1 MGKEI
6 VEVTT
11 MTLKSIG
18 CNPKKILAL
27 PEASRVPIVLGR
39 IIGITSG
46 LKFGEDKTGRGYV
59 ALTGDFI
66 GFNADEPEKQY
77 MGGKLFLPEGMH
89 ERIVAATENG
99 GAIKPNGKPD
109 YAQVEF
115 AVEISV
121 VPAGNP
127 QGYSY
132 QGKVLVDA
140 RPSDPMTA
148 LLEKISAGAPQLA
161 APAAATPAVD
171 APKEKAKK

>member
-1 MGKEI
+1 MGKEVI
-6 VEVTT
+6 EVTT

-27 PEASRVPIVLGR
+27 PEAERKPIVLGR
-39 IIGITSG
+39 FIGITSG
-46 LKFGEDKTGRGYV
+46 LKHGEDKTGRGYV

-66 GFNADEPEKQY
+66 GLNNDEPEKQY
-77 MGGKLFLPEGMH
+77 IGGKLFLPEGMH

-115 AVEISV
+115 ACEISV
-121 VPAGNP
+121 VPANNP

-132 QGKVLVDA
+132 QGKLLADA
-140 RPSDPMTA
+140 RPSDPLQA
-148 LLEKISAGAPQLA
+148 LLEKVSASAPALA
-161 APAAATPAVD
+161 APAPASTE
-171 APKEKAKK
+171 APAKEKAKK